1 MKKVLLFIIGLII
14 LTGCGKNKEVKDYY
28 IYITDSELATVY
40 TLLDLVSNDD
50 KSYIWYTDTSLIN
63 VNYLNTDKNVKISKY
78 IGEFN
83 TAIIDEINEFI
94 DDNKKNGR
102 FHLVLDEKYYLLEF
116 ALDLDDNYD
125 VRILSRGVESYNNY
139 YEYEFDDGYDIYKK
153 YEKEFNKLKDNFDIN
168 KKYDHNYLLISAK
181 RNNTKYFLQYPEY
194 ITVYDK
200 DVKNEIDKVNFDKL
214 DPKTIYNNLSVDSQN
229 KLLNIIGFDKKDYD
243 NKYFTSNKPIL
254 VVIGGEGKYT
264 EPEMEDMFK
273 QIYDKYNE
281 TYTIL
286 FKPHE
291 DYDLDDTK
299 LEYLNSLSINVLP
312 SKMPMEIISF
322 IYSNLKIGGF
332 PSSLLLNTK
341 TEDVLFLFAKNNLEL
356 DSPFNKIINDTYKI
370 EYITPIVIDATKKKK
385 VTK

>member
-139 YEYEFDDGYDIYKK
+139 YEYEFDDGYDIRRWFKIRVGWCLGAAVPHSSMTVII
-153 YEKEFNKLKDNFDIN
+153 ENTHIPMNDILKR
-168 KKYDHNYLLISAK
+168 Y
-181 RNNTKYFLQYPEY
+181 
-194 ITVYDK
+194 
-200 DVKNEIDKVNFDKL
+200 
-214 DPKTIYNNLSVDSQN
+214 
-229 KLLNIIGFDKKDYD
+229 
-243 NKYFTSNKPIL
+243 
-254 VVIGGEGKYT
+254 VVHPQRREAIRGRYASRPT
-264 EPEMEDMFK
+264 R
-273 QIYDKYNE
+273 
-281 TYTIL
+281 
-286 FKPHE
+286 
-291 DYDLDDTK
+291 
-299 LEYLNSLSINVLP
+299 
-312 SKMPMEIISF
+312 
-322 IYSNLKIGGF
+322 
-332 PSSLLLNTK
+332 
-341 TEDVLFLFAKNNLEL
+341 
-356 DSPFNKIINDTYKI
+356 
-370 EYITPIVIDATKKKK
+370 
-385 VTK
+385 

>member
-153 YEKEFNKLKDNFDIN
+153 YEKEFNKLKYNFDIN

>member
-1 MKKVLLFIIGLII
+1 MKKILLFIIGLII

-83 TAIIDEINEFI
+83 NAIIDEINEFI

-281 TYTIL
+281 AYTIL

-299 LEYLNSLSINVLP
+299 LEYLNSLNINVLP